1 MPPIV
6 CLLVSDF
13 PLAALV
19 RANPELRDQPVASSD
34 GRGPHA
40 QLGFVAL
47 LARRAGVMPGMTVA
61 QGTAIA
67 SDLIVVPRSSAP
79 ERSAMDALID
89 VAESFSPIVEEGG
102 AGRVYLDLGRWRTSA
117 QSSEAIAHHEAAAE
131 MARRVRMVG
140 MEAAVGIASSKEIAW
155 MAARC
160 GGIRIIEAGQE
171 TEFLNWIPLDL
182 LGLDPELEL
191 TLARW
196 GIRRLGELA
205 RLDTHEVGSRLGAA
219 GAELV
224 CLARGELR
232 HSRPLM
238 ARARAEEFVE
248 KVELEY
254 GIELL
259 EPLSFLMRGILER
272 LVARLKL
279 RGLVAGDILLALD
292 LADRRRDERRV
303 AVAAATNEVRSLL
316 TLLILS
322 LEKSPPPCAVEAIR
336 ISVQPRTPRPMQS
349 DMFLPPAPAPDR
361 LQATLARL
369 AALCGPDRVGA
380 LHPRNSH
387 RPEAVELKP
396 FAPPP
401 AAPESAPHTPGAINR
416 LVVRAIRPAQEVE
429 VMCERGLPQ
438 FVRGRNLCARVVSI
452 AGPWRRQGEW
462 WRWHR
467 MPAAAFHAGGALR
480 SLRSSWWQDSRHS
493 MPAGQE
499 NREAI
504 GGSLSPAEL
513 AKRERYLRHPAP
525 RHEMPRR
532 EMPPPA
538 DSARD
543 GNSRPSGRE
552 LPFARDYYDLALAD
566 GGVYRMYRD
575 LHNEKWFVDGVY
587 D

>member
-1 MPPIV
+1 MPPLA

-13 PLAALV
+13 PLAALI
-19 RANPELRDQPVASSD
+19 RANPELRDRPVASSD

-40 QLGFVAL
+40 PLSFVTP
-47 LARRAGVMPGMTVA
+47 LARSAGVMPGMTVA

-67 SDLIVVPRSSAP
+67 SDLIVVPRSPAS

-102 AGRVYLDLGRWRTSA
+102 GGRVYLELGRWGTSA
-117 QSSEAIAHHEAAAE
+117 QSGEGSEYRAAAAE

-140 MEAAVGIASSKEIAW
+140 MEAAAGIASSKEIAW

-160 GGIRIIEAGQE
+160 GGVRIIEAGQE
-171 TEFLNWIPLDL
+171 TEFLNWMPLDL
-182 LGLDPELEL
+182 LGLGQELEL

-205 RLDTHEVGSRLGAA
+205 RLDTREVGSRLGAA

-224 CLARGELR
+224 RLARGDPHHR
-232 HSRPLM
+232 RPLT

-259 EPLSFLMRGILER
+259 EPLSFLMRGVLER

-279 RGLVAGDILLALD
+279 RGLAAGDMLLEFD
-292 LADRRRDERRV
+292 LAERRRDQRRV
-303 AVAAATNEVRSLL
+303 AVAALTIEVRALL
-316 TLLILS
+316 ALLILD
-322 LEKSPPPCAVEAIR
+322 LEKSPPPAAVEAIR

-369 AALCGPDRVGA
+369 AALCGPERVGA
-380 LHPRNSH
+380 LHPQNSH

-396 FAPPP
+396 FAPPA
-401 AAPESAPHTPGAINR
+401 AAPESVAHTPGAINR
-416 LVVRAIRPAQEVE
+416 LVIRTIRPAQEVE
-429 VMCERGLPQ
+429 MMCARGRPQ

-462 WRWHR
+462 WRRHS
-467 MPAAAFHAGGALR
+467 MPVAASHAGGALR

-499 NREAI
+499 NREVI
-504 GGSLSPAEL
+504 GDSL
-513 AKRERYLRHPAP
+513 
-525 RHEMPRR
+525 
-532 EMPPPA
+532 PPA
-538 DSARD
+538 DLSARD
-543 GNSRPSGRE
+543 GNSPPAGGE

-566 GGVYRMYRD
+566 GGVYRMYHD
-575 LHNEKWFVDGVY
+575 LHGEKWFVDGVY